1 MMLAAICIVVAT
13 FLVLCADA
21 ILSSTSGSISISYS
35 QANGN
40 APAGSL
46 DVPIQNLS
54 RSVVGIAPDQ
64 IKVIFWGN
72 NSYLISWASSDG
84 LVGPNVAPPPANLVD
99 SIVMYS
105 HTDVYLNTSAV
116 MNATGISLTYTYD
129 YSKDISHGYLLADY
143 LNGPGPTF
151 LTINYVS
158 PVLHHVLLE
167 GLLPGTTYYY
177 KVGDPRYYYGMSPV
191 ISFKTMGAAPGMP
204 SALPFRLGVIADVG
218 QTLNTTAMLKRLM
231 ETPIDALSL
240 IGDFTYADNY
250 GADGC
255 MYYNF
260 MGAQLCPFSF
270 PEGDVGEQ
278 TYQPRWDTFGRL
290 MQPIMSKIPFMFT
303 NGNHEIEELPTGARF
318 TGVNARYPGPP
329 AAEIYSSIIHNYNN
343 QNYLQTIVQGQPMD
357 DEFDPMGAYKN
368 MFYAV
373 DVPGA
378 KMIFLTTFIGGD
390 NFNSSSVQYQWF
402 EKTLKAINRTET
414 PWVIVNFHFPMYSSY
429 AGGYQGVECFR
440 LSYEPLFYTYGVD
453 VAFNGHIHSY
463 ERTNPVY
470 DYNLNNCGTVHI
482 TIGDGGNNE
491 GISKYFIDEVAAEV
505 GYCAPGKYESR
516 VFPEWQPQACFTTFG
531 PNHTYCPTSQPVWSA
546 YRNPSWGFGVLT
558 IINSTTAHWLWNNTD
573 NGSNATDEAY
583 FTRNPACLNGVNSP
597 TPPAMIANPPNMMM
611 ASPPPSHHE
620 KHHEEHHE
628 HHHKH
633 HYQPHHK
640 THHKKKSHGKWMMI
654 GEETPLK

>member
-116 MNATGISLTYTYD
+116 MNATGISLTYFYD
-129 YSKDISHGYLLADY
+129 FSKDISDGYIHGP
-143 LNGPGPTF
+143 PGHTF
-151 LTINYVS
+151 LTIDYAS
-158 PVLHHVLLE
+158 PLLHHVLLE

-204 SALPFRLGVIADVG
+204 SALPFRLGIIADVG
-218 QTLNTTAMLKRLM
+218 QTFNTSSVLSRLST
-231 ETPIDALSL
+231 TPIDALAL
-240 IGDFTYADNY
+240 IGDLPYADDY
-250 GADGC
+250 EADGC
-255 MYYNF
+255 VVFDYTGLHY
-260 MGAQLCPFSF
+260 LCPLVG
-270 PEGDVGEQ
+270 PEGQ
-278 TYQPRWDTFGRL
+278 TNSQNYQPLWDTFGRL
-290 MQPIMSKIPFMFT
+290 MEPLISKVPFLT
-303 NGNHEIEELPTGARF
+303 VSGNHEIEELPNGNRFGAF
-318 TGVNARYPGPP
+318 NARYPSPP
-329 AAEIYSSIIHNYNN
+329 PEGVFTSIIHNYTN
-343 QNYLQTIVQGQPMD
+343 QNYLQTIVQGQPAD
-357 DEFDPMGAYKN
+357 NTYDPMGSFIN

-373 DVPGA
+373 DIPGA

-390 NFNSSSVQYQWF
+390 DFSSSTVQYQWF
-402 EKTLKAINRTET
+402 ERTLKAINRTET
-414 PWVIVNFHFPMYSSY
+414 PWVIANFHFPMYSSY
-429 AGGYQGVECFR
+429 AGNYQGVECFR
-440 LSYEPLFYTYGVD
+440 QSFEPLFYKYGVD
-453 VAFNGHIHSY
+453 LAFNGHVHSY

-470 DYNLNNCGTVHI
+470 NYSLNNCGTVHM
-482 TIGDGGNNE
+482 TVGDGGNLE
-491 GISKYFIDEVAAEV
+491 GITEQYVDVLANVTE
-505 GYCAPGKYESR
+505 YCAPGMYQTR
-516 VFPEWQPQACFTTFG
+516 VFPSFQPQRCFTTFG
-531 PNHTYCPTSQPVWSA
+531 PNNTYCPTSQPVWSA

-573 NGSNATDEAY
+573 NGSNVFDEVY
-583 FTRNPACLNGVNSP
+583 FTRNPSCLSGNGDRR
-597 TPPAMIANPPNMMM
+597 
-611 ASPPPSHHE
+611 
-620 KHHEEHHE
+620 
-628 HHHKH
+628 
-633 HYQPHHK
+633 
-640 THHKKKSHGKWMMI
+640 
-654 GEETPLK
+654 